1 MRAGKSHAGTP
12 VQRPVLT
19 LAGALWEEFTTIHG
33 KPRVDS
39 EASGPDAALKS
50 YFVEA
55 LRQKQAALCLSGGG
69 IRSAAFSLGVLQAL
83 ARHNLLGRFH
93 YLSTVSGGGYIGGWL
108 GAMLH
113 CRNGDIAAVEDALHG
128 KQAPPELA
136 ALRNFTNF
144 LTPNP
149 GIASR
154 DTWAGIVLW
163 VRNCLVNWLIFV
175 PALFAMVLA
184 PIVYAGLIRD
194 IGIEFSWLLLLV
206 GLACLGAGVF
216 NGACHLPSHAPS
228 ERGAQAE
235 RDTFVPLYVVGP
247 LLAWSFLVPLVAAP
261 WLRHVMPLGALVGDL
276 IPWLGFV
283 VMEAA
288 YVVAAL
294 SVPGKHRKAFWRN
307 LPWWTLASLVATLI
321 LWAAFYFG
329 IGLKADDIAVLG
341 PLAVTVAHLAQSL
354 IYVALRTEA
363 FRGELDREWLAR
375 INAEK
380 VVPTLLWAIFAAIC
394 LLLSPWMFANWSTVV
409 YPFLVSLAAGPASAL
424 LGKYAPVTPPPPGAR
439 GRIPAL
445 AMRLAA
451 DLAAAVMAVGLFIL
465 LAQAGAVLSEGK
477 WPGALVL
484 MALAGLLAWGLGKR
498 VSVNRFS
505 MHAVYRNRLVRGFLG
520 SARLDRSPDPFTGF
534 DPNDNPRMVELRA
547 WGGRPRML
555 FPVINVTLNQ
565 TTGGPSAW
573 NERKGQSFTI
583 SPCASGAAFLQ
594 LQEDA
599 NAGNPP
605 RGAYVRTEAYA
616 GIEPETG
623 RDNEPTGVTL
633 GTAIA
638 LSGAAASPSMGY
650 HTSPATAFLMTLFN
664 VRLGAW
670 LPNPAIASTTE
681 LARARPPNALAT
693 LARELM
699 GLSSAQGGAIYL
711 SDGGHFENLGLYE
724 MVRRRCRYIVVVD
737 AGADPDAGFA
747 DLGNAVL
754 KIRVDLDVEIT
765 FEPPIAISSRSNPTK
780 PVRWFACGKI
790 HYPEGEKGELL
801 YVKPADLP
809 DVPMDVRAYRNAHD
823 TFPHQPTIDQF
834 FSESQFES
842 YRKLGSSEMH
852 DLAKHTNSFDA
863 LFKRARDK
871 LSKKLNSDAAAK

>member
-1 MRAGKSHAGTP
+1 VS
-12 VQRPVLT
+12 T

-33 KPRVDS
+33 KPRVDG
-39 EASGPDAALKS
+39 EASGPDAALRS
-50 YFVEA
+50 YFAEA

-83 ARHNLLGRFH
+83 ARHNLLSRFH

-108 GAMLH
+108 GAMLRS
-113 CRNGDIAAVEDALHG
+113 RNGDVAAVENALSAT
-128 KQAPPELA
+128 QAPPELA
-136 ALRNFTNF
+136 ALRNYTNF

-154 DTWAGIVLW
+154 DTWAGVVLW
-163 VRNCLVNWLIFV
+163 VRNCVVNWLIFV

-194 IGIEFSWLLLLV
+194 IGIELSWLLLLIA
-206 GLACLGAGVF
+206 LACLGAGIF
-216 NGACHLPSHAPS
+216 NGARHLPSHASS
-228 ERGAQAE
+228 ERGTRAE

-247 LLAWSFLVPLVAAP
+247 LLVWSTLVPLVAAP

-276 IPWLGFV
+276 IPWMGFV

-294 SVPGKHRKAFWRN
+294 SVQGKHRKAFWRN
-307 LPWWTLASLVATLI
+307 LGWWTLASLVATLI
-321 LWAAFYFG
+321 LWGALYFG
-329 IGLKADDIAVLG
+329 IGLNADIIAVLG
-341 PLAVTVAHLAQSL
+341 PLAVTVAHLFQSL
-354 IYVALRTEA
+354 IYVALRKEV

-380 VVPTLLWAIFAAIC
+380 VVPALLWAVFAAVC
-394 LLLSPWMFANWSTVV
+394 LLLSPWLFNNWSTVV
-409 YPFLVSLAAGPASAL
+409 YPFLVSLAAGPVSAL
-424 LGKYAPVTPPPPGAR
+424 LGKYAPVAPPPPGAR
-439 GRIPAL
+439 GRIPAV
-445 AMRLAA
+445 AMRVAA
-451 DLAAAVMAVGLFIL
+451 DLAAAVFAVALFIV
-465 LAQAGAVLSEGK
+465 LARAGAVLSEGN
-477 WPGALVL
+477 WLGALVL
-484 MALAGLLAWGLGKR
+484 MALAGLLAWWLGKQ

-505 MHAVYRNRLVRGFLG
+505 MHAVYRNRLVRAFLG
-520 SARLDRSPDPFTGF
+520 SARQERSPDPFTGF
-534 DPNDNPRMVELRA
+534 DPKDNPRMAELGS
-547 WGGRPRML
+547 WDGRPRML

-565 TTGGPSAW
+565 TTGGPNAW
-573 NERKGQSFTI
+573 SERKGQSFTI
-583 SPCASGAAFLQ
+583 SPCACGAAFLHRR
-594 LQEDA
+594 EDA
-599 NAGNPP
+599 SAGFAA

-616 GIEPETG
+616 GTEKETG
-623 RDNEPTGVTL
+623 PNDKGKGVTL

-650 HTSPATAFLMTLFN
+650 HSSPATAFLMTLFN

-670 LPNPAIASTTE
+670 LPNPATASTTE
-681 LARARPPNALAT
+681 LARARPPNALVT

-699 GLSSAQGGAIYL
+699 GLSSVQGGAIYL

-754 KIRVDLDVEIT
+754 KIRVDLDVEIS
-765 FEPPIAISSRSNPTK
+765 FEPPIAITSRSNPTK
-780 PVRWFACGKI
+780 PIHWFACGAI
-790 HYPEGEKGELL
+790 RYPEGENGELL

-842 YRKLGSSEMH
+842 YRELGWSEMH
-852 DLAKHTNSFDA
+852 DLAKDTDSFDA

-871 LSKKLNSDAAAK
+871 LSRTLNSDAAAK

>member
-1 MRAGKSHAGTP
+1 MRAGKSHAATP
-12 VQRPVLT
+12 VPRPVST
-19 LAGALWEEFTTIHG
+19 LAGALWDEFTTIHG
-33 KPRVDS
+33 GSRIDDG
-39 EASGPDAALKS
+39 ASGPEAALQS
-50 YFVEA
+50 YFAEA
-55 LRQKQAALCLSGGG
+55 LRRNQAALCLSGGG

-83 ARHNLLGRFH
+83 ADCKLLSQFH

-108 GAMLH
+108 GAMLRW
-113 CRNGDIAAVEDALHG
+113 RNGDVVAVEDVLRA

-175 PALFAMVLA
+175 PALFAMVLV

-194 IGIEFSWLLLLV
+194 IGIELSWLLLLIA
-206 GLACLGAGVF
+206 LACLGAGIF
-216 NGACHLPSHAPS
+216 NGARHLPSHASS
-228 ERGAQAE
+228 ERGAPAE
-235 RDTFVPLYVVGP
+235 RDTFVPLYVVAP
-247 LLAWSFLVPLVAAP
+247 LLVWSTLVPLVAAP
-261 WLRHVMPLGALVGDL
+261 WLRHMMPLGALVGDL
-276 IPWLGFV
+276 IPWMGFV

-288 YVVAAL
+288 YIAAAL
-294 SVPGKHRKAFWRN
+294 FVPDEHRKVFRRN
-307 LPWWTLASLVATLI
+307 LVWWTLASLVATLI
-321 LWAAFYFG
+321 LWAALYFG
-329 IGLKADDIAVLG
+329 IGLDPNDIAVLG
-341 PLAVTVAHLAQSL
+341 PLAVTVPHLAQSL
-354 IYVALRTEA
+354 IYVALRREV

-380 VVPTLLWAIFAAIC
+380 VVPALLWAIFAAIC
-394 LLLSPWMFANWSTVV
+394 LLLSPWLFNNWSTVV

-424 LGKYAPVTPPPPGAR
+424 LAKYAPVTPPPPGAR

-445 AMRLAA
+445 AMRVAA
-451 DLAAAVMAVGLFIL
+451 DLAAAVFAVGLFIL
-465 LAQAGAVLSEGK
+465 LARAGAVLSEGN
-477 WPGALVL
+477 WRGALVL
-484 MALAGLLAWGLGKR
+484 AAAAGLLAWWLGQR

-505 MHAVYRNRLVRGFLG
+505 MHAVYRNRLVRAFLG
-520 SARLDRSPDPFTGF
+520 SARRERSPDPFTGF
-534 DPNDNPRMVELRA
+534 DPHDNPRMAELGS
-547 WGGRPRML
+547 WEGRPRML

-573 NERKGQSFTI
+573 SERKGQSFTI
-583 SPCASGAAFLQ
+583 SPCACGAAFLQ
-594 LQEDA
+594 RQEDA
-599 NAGNPP
+599 NAGFAA
-605 RGAYVRTEAYA
+605 RGAYVRTAAYA
-616 GIEPETG
+616 GTEKETG
-623 RDNEPTGVTL
+623 PDDKGTGVTL

-670 LPNPAIASTTE
+670 LPNPATASTTQ
-681 LARARPPNALAT
+681 LARARPPNALVT

-699 GLSSAQGGAIYL
+699 GLSSVHGGAVYL

-747 DLGNAVL
+747 DLGNAIL
-754 KIRVDLDVEIT
+754 KIRVDLDVEIS
-765 FEPPIAISSRSNPTK
+765 FDPPIAITSRSNPTK
-780 PVRWFACGKI
+780 PVHWFGCGKI
-790 HYPEGEKGELL
+790 HYSEKEKGELL
-801 YVKPADLP
+801 YLKPADLP

-823 TFPHQPTIDQF
+823 AFPHQPTIDQF

-842 YRKLGSSEMH
+842 YRKLGWSEMD
-852 DLAKHTNSFDA
+852 DLAKDAGSFDA

-871 LSKKLNSDAAAK
+871 LSTELIIKAASK